1 MRIFQMNANRGD
13 MKMQVMMCENA
24 TDEQY
29 SEDEFK
35 DIVLEMLYVGIQE
48 VTFTKKDGTQ
58 RTLVCTLRPDLL
70 PTKPEPVEGE
80 EVKVRAKSSTDS
92 ICVFETD
99 LQEWRAFNMSNVIAI
114 RNHEETL

>member
-1 MRIFQMNANRGD
+1 
-13 MKMQVMMCENA
+13 MKMKTLQIEETV
-24 TDEQY
+24 T
-29 SEDEFK
+29 EDDFK
-35 DIVLEMLYVGIQE
+35 DSVLELLYVGVQD

-70 PTKPEPVEGE
+70 PIKPEPVEGE

-114 RNHEETL
+114 KTHQETL